1 MPGASIL
8 TRRWKTLVSPNSQ
21 TALPVPEGT
30 NDTQPAFYIGIKRR
44 FPTRETGSCFLV
56 NGITVNKT
64 IQTVESAAAGS
75 AFLIE
80 DVYPAIDA
88 GRFAVK
94 RIAGERM
101 EVWADVYRDGDA
113 VVGAALIWRREQD
126 RDWKHEPMDHRGNDR
141 WSGGFTPV
149 EPGQYVYAVEAWTDE
164 FATWSHGVAR
174 KQRMGADV
182 SLDAIEGAGLLT
194 KAHGARQDAA
204 AVIVKQC
211 EDYLQT
217 GDVASL
223 LAAELG
229 NAMAESQSRPDLTR
243 SQPFPLTV
251 DRDKARFGAWYQ
263 MMPRSQSQVAGQHG
277 TLRDCIAR
285 VPDIAAMGFDV
296 LYFTP
301 IHPIGRRRRK
311 GRNNAPV
318 ATEGEPGSP
327 YAIGAAEGGHD
338 ALHPELGTIED
349 FRALVAT
356 CLEYGLELALD
367 FAVQCS
373 PDHPWLTQHPE
384 WFKWRPDRSVR
395 TAEGPYS
402 DIVIPDFNSVDRA
415 GLWNGFR
422 DAMLFWIDQGVTIFA
437 IDNHDTAPLA
447 FWDWLV
453 RDIRRRHPEVI
464 LFSKTFARPKLM
476 KGLAKLGFAQSFTY
490 FPWHTT
496 RWELEQYLGELTR
509 YPERDFYRPN
519 LFVNTPDLLP
529 YHLQSGEAWAFKS
542 RLALAGTLS
551 GNYGVYSGFELLEH
565 EAMPGREE
573 YLDSEKYQIRQR
585 DWDRPGNIKSYIAA
599 LNRIRNDNAALQQ
612 TANLRFL
619 GVEDGETIAFV
630 KEAAEPAN
638 TVLSVIALSGHLRE
652 CWLPLG
658 DVTVDAGGQRHHVT
672 KLENL
677 LTGEQSRIE
686 WGGIR
691 LRIDPDRDPALLFR
705 CLA

>member
-1 MPGASIL
+1 M
-8 TRRWKTLVSPNSQ
+8 
-21 TALPVPEGT
+21 
-30 NDTQPAFYIGIKRR
+30 
-44 FPTRETGSCFLV
+44 
-56 NGITVNKT
+56 NKT

-80 DVYPAIDA
+80 DVYPLMDG

-94 RIAGERM
+94 RIAGDRV
-101 EVWADVYRDGDA
+101 EVWADIYRDGDA
-113 VVGAALIWRREQD
+113 TINAALVWRGEQDREWRRETMTHHGD
-126 RDWKHEPMDHRGNDR
+126 DR
-141 WSGGFTPV
+141 WCGAFVPT
-149 EPGQYVYAVEAWTDE
+149 EPGQYIYAVEAWTDE
-164 FATWSHGVAR
+164 FATWRRGLER
-174 KQRMGADV
+174 KQLSGCDV
-182 SLDAIEGAGLLT
+182 TLDAIEGAGLLT

-204 AVIVKQC
+204 AVIARQC
-211 EDYLQT
+211 EDYLGS
-217 GDVASL
+217 GDVAPL

-229 NAMAESQSRPDLTR
+229 EAMAESQARPDLTR
-243 SQPFPLTV
+243 SPLFPLIV
-251 DRDKARFGAWYQ
+251 DRDRARFGAWYQ

-301 IHPIGRRRRK
+301 IHPIGHTRRK

-327 YAIGAAEGGHD
+327 YAVGAAEGGHD

-384 WFKWRPDRSVR
+384 WFKWRPDRSIR
-395 TAEGPYS
+395 TADGPYS
-402 DIVIPDFNSVDRA
+402 DIVIPDFASVDRI
-415 GLWNGFR
+415 GLWNAFR
-422 DAMLFWIDQGVTIFA
+422 DAMLFWIDHGVTIFA
-437 IDNHDTAPLA
+437 IDNHDTAPLP
-447 FWDWLV
+447 FWEWLI
-453 RDIRRRHPEVI
+453 RDIRMRHPEVI

-476 KGLAKLGFAQSFTY
+476 KGLAKLGFAQSFSY
-490 FPWHTT
+490 FPWRTGK
-496 RWELEQYLGELTR
+496 WELEQYLGELSR
-509 YPERDFYRPN
+509 YPERDFYRAN

-529 YHLQSGEAWAFKS
+529 YHLQSGEAWMFKS
-542 RLALAGTLS
+542 RVALAAMLS
-551 GNYGVYSGFELLEH
+551 GNYGLYSGFELLEH
-565 EAMPGREE
+565 EAIPGHEE

-585 DWDRPGNIKSYIAA
+585 DWDKPGNIKPYITA
-599 LNRIRNDNAALQQ
+599 LNRIRNENPALQQ
-612 TANLRFL
+612 TTNLRFL
-619 GVEDGETIAFV
+619 GIEDSETIAFM

-638 TVLSVIALSGHLRE
+638 IVVAAIALSRHARE
-652 CWLPLG
+652 FWLPLS
-658 DVTVDAGGQRHHVT
+658 DLTIDIGGERRHVT
-672 KLENL
+672 ALENL
-677 LTGEQSRIE
+677 LTGEQSRTE

-691 LRIDPDRDPALLFR
+691 LRIDPDRDPALVFR

>member
-1 MPGASIL
+1 
-8 TRRWKTLVSPNSQ
+8 
-21 TALPVPEGT
+21 
-30 NDTQPAFYIGIKRR
+30 
-44 FPTRETGSCFLV
+44 
-56 NGITVNKT
+56 
-64 IQTVESAAAGS
+64 
-75 AFLIE
+75 
-80 DVYPAIDA
+80 
-88 GRFAVK
+88 
-94 RIAGERM
+94 
-101 EVWADVYRDGDA
+101 
-113 VVGAALIWRREQD
+113 
-126 RDWKHEPMDHRGNDR
+126 
-141 WSGGFTPV
+141 
-149 EPGQYVYAVEAWTDE
+149 
-164 FATWSHGVAR
+164 
-174 KQRMGADV
+174 
-182 SLDAIEGAGLLT
+182 
-194 KAHGARQDAA
+194 
-204 AVIVKQC
+204 
-211 EDYLQT
+211 
-217 GDVASL
+217 
-223 LAAELG
+223 
-229 NAMAESQSRPDLTR
+229 
-243 SQPFPLTV
+243 
-251 DRDKARFGAWYQ
+251 
-263 MMPRSQSQVAGQHG
+263 MMPRSQSRIPGRHG

-301 IHPIGRRRRK
+301 VHPIGHHRRK
-311 GRNNAPV
+311 GRNNSPV

-373 PDHPWLTQHPE
+373 PDHPWLRQHPE

-395 TAEGPYS
+395 TADGPYS
-402 DIVIPDFNSVDRA
+402 DIVIPDFASVDRA
-415 GLWNGFR
+415 GLWNAFR
-422 DAMLFWIDQGVTIFA
+422 DAMLFWIDHGVTMFA
-437 IDNHDTAPLA
+437 IDNHDTAPLP
-447 FWDWLV
+447 FWEWLI

-490 FPWHTT
+490 FPWRTS

-519 LFVNTPDLLP
+519 LFANTPDLLP

-542 RLALAGTLS
+542 RLALAATLS
-551 GNYGVYSGFELLEH
+551 GNYGIYSGFELLEH
-565 EAMPGREE
+565 EAVPGHEE
-573 YLDSEKYQIRQR
+573 YLDSEKYQIKQR
-585 DWDRPGNIKSYIAA
+585 DWDKPGNIKPYIAG

-619 GVEDGETIAFV
+619 GIEDGETIAFV
-630 KEAAEPAN
+630 KEATDPVN
-638 TVLSVIALSGHLRE
+638 TVVAAIALSRHVRE
-652 CWLPLG
+652 FWLPLG
-658 DVTVDAGGQRHHVT
+658 DLTIDVGGERRHVT
-672 KLENL
+672 ALENL

>member
-1 MPGASIL
+1 M
-8 TRRWKTLVSPNSQ
+8 
-21 TALPVPEGT
+21 
-30 NDTQPAFYIGIKRR
+30 
-44 FPTRETGSCFLV
+44 
-56 NGITVNKT
+56 NKT

-80 DVYPAIDA
+80 DVYPAIDG

-94 RIAGERM
+94 RIAGERV

-113 VVGAALIWRREQD
+113 VVSAALLWRPEQD
-126 RDWKHEPMDHRGNDR
+126 RDWRREPMIHHGNDR
-141 WSGGFTPV
+141 WSGAFTPA
-149 EPGQYVYAVEAWTDE
+149 EPGQYVYAVETWTDE
-164 FATWSHGVAR
+164 FATWSHGVVR
-174 KQRMGADV
+174 KQRTGADV

-194 KAHGARQDAA
+194 KAHGAPQAA
-204 AVIVKQC
+204 AAIIVRQC

-217 GDVASL
+217 GDVTSL
-223 LAAELG
+223 LATELG
-229 NAMAESQSRPDLTR
+229 DAMAESQSRPDLTR

-251 DRDKARFGAWYQ
+251 DRDRARFGAWYQ
-263 MMPRSQSQVAGQHG
+263 MMPRSQSRIPGQHG

-285 VPDIAAMGFDV
+285 VPDVAAMGFDV

-356 CLEYGLELALD
+356 CLEYGLEFALD

-384 WFKWRPDRSVR
+384 WFKRRPDRSVR
-395 TAEGPYS
+395 TADGPYS
-402 DIVIPDFNSVDRA
+402 DIVIPDFASVDRI
-415 GLWNGFR
+415 GLWNAFR
-422 DAMLFWIDQGVTIFA
+422 DAMLFWIDHGVTIFA

-490 FPWHTT
+490 FPWRTS

-542 RLALAGTLS
+542 RVALAAGLS
-551 GNYGVYSGFELLEH
+551 GSYGVYSGFELLEH
-565 EAMPGREE
+565 EAIPGREE
-573 YLDSEKYQIRQR
+573 YLESEKYQIKQR
-585 DWDRPGNIKSYIAA
+585 DWGKPGNIKSHIAE

-619 GVEDGETIAFV
+619 GIEDGETIAFV

-638 TVLSVIALSGHLRE
+638 TVVIVIALSRHVRE

-658 DVTVDAGGQRHHVT
+658 DVTVDTGGQRHHVT
-672 KLENL
+672 TLENL
-677 LTGEQSRIE
+677 LTGERSHIE

>member
-1 MPGASIL
+1 M
-8 TRRWKTLVSPNSQ
+8 
-21 TALPVPEGT
+21 
-30 NDTQPAFYIGIKRR
+30 
-44 FPTRETGSCFLV
+44 
-56 NGITVNKT
+56 NKT

-80 DVYPAIDA
+80 DVYPAIDG

-94 RIAGERM
+94 RIAGERV
-101 EVWADVYRDGDA
+101 EVWADVYRDGEA
-113 VVGAALIWRREQD
+113 VVSAALLWRPEQD
-126 RDWKHEPMDHRGNDR
+126 RDWRQEPMTHHGNDR
-141 WSGGFTPV
+141 WSGAFTPM
-149 EPGQYVYAVEAWTDE
+149 EPGQYVYAIEAWTDE
-164 FATWSHGVAR
+164 FATWSHAVAR
-174 KQRMGADV
+174 KQRTGADV

-194 KAHGARQDAA
+194 KAHGAPQAA
-204 AVIVKQC
+204 AAIIVRQC

-217 GDVASL
+217 GDVTSL
-223 LAAELG
+223 LATELG
-229 NAMAESQSRPDLTR
+229 DAMAESQPRPDLTR
-243 SQPFPLTV
+243 SQPFPLTI
-251 DRDKARFGAWYQ
+251 DRDRARFGAWYQ
-263 MMPRSQSQVAGQHG
+263 MMPRSQSRIAGRHG

-296 LYFTP
+296 LYFAP
-301 IHPIGRRRRK
+301 IHPIGHSRRK

-318 ATEGEPGSP
+318 AAEGEPGSP
-327 YAIGAAEGGHD
+327 YAIGSAEGGHD

-395 TAEGPYS
+395 RADGPYS
-402 DIVIPDFNSVDRA
+402 DIVIPDFASVDRI
-415 GLWNGFR
+415 GLWNAFR
-422 DAMLFWIDQGVTIFA
+422 DAMLFWIDHGVTIFA
-437 IDNHDTAPLA
+437 IDNHDTAPLP
-447 FWDWLV
+447 FWDWLI

-476 KGLAKLGFAQSFTY
+476 KGLARLGFAQSFTY
-490 FPWHTT
+490 FPWRTS

-542 RLALAGTLS
+542 RVALAATLS
-551 GNYGVYSGFELLEH
+551 GSYGVYSGFELLEH
-565 EAMPGREE
+565 DAIPGREE
-573 YLDSEKYQIRQR
+573 YLDSEKYQIKQR
-585 DWDRPGNIKSYIAA
+585 DWDQPGNVKSYIAE
-599 LNRIRNDNAALQQ
+599 LNRVRNENAALQQ

-619 GVEDGETIAFV
+619 SVDDGETIAFV
-630 KEAAEPAN
+630 KEAAEPAD
-638 TVLSVIALSGHLRE
+638 TVLVVIALSGHMRE

-672 KLENL
+672 TLENL
-677 LTGEQSRIE
+677 LTGERSRIE

>member
-1 MPGASIL
+1 M
-8 TRRWKTLVSPNSQ
+8 
-21 TALPVPEGT
+21 
-30 NDTQPAFYIGIKRR
+30 
-44 FPTRETGSCFLV
+44 
-56 NGITVNKT
+56 NKT

-80 DVYPAIDA
+80 DVYPSIDG

-94 RIAGERM
+94 RIAGERV
-101 EVWADVYRDGDA
+101 EVWADIYRDGDA
-113 VVGAALIWRREQD
+113 VISAALIWRGEQD
-126 RDWKHEPMDHRGNDR
+126 REWRSEPMTPDGNDR
-141 WSGGFTPV
+141 WFGAFTPQ
-149 EPGQYVYAVEAWTDE
+149 EPGQYVYAIEAWTDE
-164 FATWSHGVAR
+164 FATWSNGVAR
-174 KQRMGADV
+174 KQRTGADV

-204 AVIVKQC
+204 AVIIRQC

-217 GDVASL
+217 GDVAPL

-229 NAMAESQSRPDLTR
+229 KAMAESQSRPDLTR
-243 SQPFPLTV
+243 SPPFPLIV

-263 MMPRSQSQVAGQHG
+263 MMPRSQGRIPGRHG

-285 VPDIAAMGFDV
+285 VPDLAAMGFDV
-296 LYFTP
+296 LYLTP
-301 IHPIGRRRRK
+301 IHPIGRTSRK

-318 ATEGEPGSP
+318 ATDGEPGSP
-327 YAIGAAEGGHD
+327 YAIGSADGGHD

-395 TAEGPYS
+395 TADGPYS
-402 DIVIPDFNSVDRA
+402 DIVIPDFASVDRV
-415 GLWNGFR
+415 GLWNAFR
-422 DAMLFWIDQGVTIFA
+422 DAMLFWIDHGVTIFA
-437 IDNHDTAPLA
+437 IDNHDTAPLP
-447 FWDWLV
+447 FWDWLIGDV
-453 RDIRRRHPEVI
+453 RRRHPEVI

-476 KGLAKLGFAQSFTY
+476 KGLAKLGFAQSFTH
-490 FPWHTT
+490 FPWRTSK
-496 RWELEQYLGELTR
+496 WELEQYFGELTR

-529 YHLQSGEAWAFKS
+529 FHLQTGETWMFKS
-542 RLALAGTLS
+542 RVALAATLS
-551 GNYGVYSGFELLEH
+551 GSFGIYSGFELLEH
-565 EAMPGREE
+565 EAVPGREE

-585 DWDRPGNIKSYIAA
+585 DWDKPGNIKPYIAA

-619 GVEDGETIAFV
+619 GIEDGETIAFA
-630 KEAAEPAN
+630 KEAADSTN
-638 TVLSVIALSGHLRE
+638 TVLAVIALSRHVRE
-652 CWLPLG
+652 FWLPLG
-658 DVTVDAGGQRHHVT
+658 ALTIDAGGERRHVT
-672 KLENL
+672 ALENL

>member
-1 MPGASIL
+1 M
-8 TRRWKTLVSPNSQ
+8 
-21 TALPVPEGT
+21 
-30 NDTQPAFYIGIKRR
+30 
-44 FPTRETGSCFLV
+44 
-56 NGITVNKT
+56 NKT

-80 DVYPAIDA
+80 DVYPLMDG

-94 RIAGERM
+94 RIAGDRV
-101 EVWADVYRDGDA
+101 EVWADIYRDGDPTIS
-113 VVGAALIWRREQD
+113 AALVWRGEQD
-126 RDWKHEPMDHRGNDR
+126 REWRRDIMTHHGDDR
-141 WSGGFTPV
+141 WSGAFVPT

-164 FATWSHGVAR
+164 FATWRRGLER
-174 KQRMGADV
+174 KQLSGCDV
-182 SLDAIEGAGLLT
+182 TLDAIEGAGLLT

-204 AVIVKQC
+204 AVIARQC
-211 EDYLQT
+211 EDYLGS
-217 GDVASL
+217 GDVAPL

-229 NAMAESQSRPDLTR
+229 EAMAESQARPDLTR
-243 SQPFPLTV
+243 SPLFPLIV
-251 DRDKARFGAWYQ
+251 DRDRARFGAWYQ

-301 IHPIGRRRRK
+301 IHPIGHTRRK

-373 PDHPWLTQHPE
+373 PDHPWLMQHPE
-384 WFKWRPDRSVR
+384 WFKWRPDRSIR
-395 TAEGPYS
+395 TADGPYS
-402 DIVIPDFNSVDRA
+402 DIVIPDFASVDRI
-415 GLWNGFR
+415 GLWNAFR
-422 DAMLFWIDQGVTIFA
+422 DAMLFWIDHGVTIFA
-437 IDNHDTAPLA
+437 IDNHDTAPLP
-447 FWDWLV
+447 FWEWLI
-453 RDIRRRHPEVI
+453 RDIRMRHPEVI

-476 KGLAKLGFAQSFTY
+476 KGLAKLGFAQSFSY
-490 FPWHTT
+490 FPWRTGK
-496 RWELEQYLGELTR
+496 WELEQYLGELSR
-509 YPERDFYRPN
+509 YPERDFYRAN

-529 YHLQSGEAWAFKS
+529 YHLQSGEAWMFKS
-542 RLALAGTLS
+542 RVALAAMLS
-551 GNYGVYSGFELLEH
+551 GNYGLYSGFELLEH
-565 EAMPGREE
+565 EAIPGHEE
-573 YLDSEKYQIRQR
+573 YLDSEKYQIRHR
-585 DWDRPGNIKSYIAA
+585 DWDKPGNINSYISA
-599 LNRIRNDNAALQQ
+599 LNRIRNENPALQQ
-612 TANLRFL
+612 TTNLRFL
-619 GVEDGETIAFV
+619 GIEDSETIAFV

-638 TVLSVIALSGHLRE
+638 MVVAAIALSRHVRE
-652 CWLPLG
+652 FWLPLSDLTI
-658 DVTVDAGGQRHHVT
+658 DVGGERRHVT
-672 KLENL
+672 ALENL

-691 LRIDPDRDPALLFR
+691 LRIDPDRDPALMFR

>member
-1 MPGASIL
+1 M
-8 TRRWKTLVSPNSQ
+8 
-21 TALPVPEGT
+21 
-30 NDTQPAFYIGIKRR
+30 
-44 FPTRETGSCFLV
+44 
-56 NGITVNKT
+56 NKT
-64 IQTVESAAAGS
+64 IQTVESAAAGG

-80 DVYPAIDA
+80 DVYPLIDG

-94 RIAGERM
+94 RIAGEPV
-101 EVWADVYRDGDA
+101 EVWADIYRDGDS
-113 VVGAALIWRREQD
+113 VVSAALIWRREQD
-126 RDWKHEPMDHRGNDR
+126 REWRSEPMIHHGNDR
-141 WSGGFTPV
+141 WSGRFVPV
-149 EPGQYVYAVEAWTDE
+149 EPGQYVYAIEAWTDE

-174 KQRMGADV
+174 KRRAGADV

-194 KAHGARQDAA
+194 KAHGARQHAA
-204 AVIVKQC
+204 TVIFRQC

-217 GDVASL
+217 GNVASL
-223 LAAELG
+223 LAADLG
-229 NAMAESQSRPDLTR
+229 EAMAESQSRLDLTR
-243 SQPFPLTV
+243 SPQFPLII
-251 DRDKARFGAWYQ
+251 DRDRARFAAWYQ
-263 MMPRSQSQVAGQHG
+263 MMPRSQSQIPGQHG

-301 IHPIGRRRRK
+301 IHPIGRTRRK

-318 ATEGEPGSP
+318 ASEGDPGSP

-338 ALHPELGTIED
+338 TLHPELGTIED

-373 PDHPWLTQHPE
+373 PDHPWLTQHRE

-395 TAEGPYS
+395 TADRPYS
-402 DIVIPDFNSVDRA
+402 DIVIPDFACVDRT
-415 GLWNGFR
+415 GLWNAFR
-422 DAMLFWIDQGVTIFA
+422 DAMLFWIDHGVTIFA

-447 FWDWLV
+447 FWDWLI

-490 FPWHTT
+490 FPWRTEK
-496 RWELEQYLGELTR
+496 WELEQYLGELTR

-519 LFVNTPDLLP
+519 LFVNTLDLLP
-529 YHLQSGEAWAFKS
+529 YHLQSGEAWGFKS
-542 RLALAGTLS
+542 RAALAATLS
-551 GNYGVYSGFELLEH
+551 GSFGIYSGFELLEH
-565 EAMPGREE
+565 EAIPGCEE
-573 YLDSEKYQIRQR
+573 YLDSEKYRIKQR
-585 DWDRPGNIKSYIAA
+585 DWDKPGNIKPYVAK
-599 LNRIRNDNAALQQ
+599 LNRIRNENAAFQQ

-630 KEAAEPAN
+630 KEAVDPAN
-638 TVLSVIALSGHLRE
+638 TVVVVIALSRHVRE
-652 CWLPLG
+652 FWLPLG
-658 DVTVDAGGQRHHVT
+658 DVTVDASGQRHHVT
-672 KLENL
+672 ALENL
-677 LTGEQSRIE
+677 ITGEQPRIE

>member
-1 MPGASIL
+1 M
-8 TRRWKTLVSPNSQ
+8 
-21 TALPVPEGT
+21 
-30 NDTQPAFYIGIKRR
+30 
-44 FPTRETGSCFLV
+44 
-56 NGITVNKT
+56 NKT

-80 DVYPAIDA
+80 DVYPLIDG

-94 RIAGERM
+94 RIAGERV
-101 EVWADVYRDGDA
+101 EVWADIYRDGEA
-113 VVGAALIWRREQD
+113 VIGAALIWRREQD
-126 RDWKHEPMDHRGNDR
+126 REWRSEPMIHHGNDR
-141 WSGGFTPV
+141 WSGAFTPV
-149 EPGQYVYAVEAWTDE
+149 EPGQYVYAIETWTDE
-164 FATWSHGVAR
+164 FATWSHAVAR
-174 KQRMGADV
+174 KQLSGADV

-204 AVIVKQC
+204 AVIVRRC

-217 GDVASL
+217 GDVTPL
-223 LAAELG
+223 LSTELG

-243 SQPFPLTV
+243 SPPFPLIA
-251 DRDKARFGAWYQ
+251 DRGKARFGAWYQ
-263 MMPRSQSQVAGQHG
+263 MMPRSQSRIPGRHG

-301 IHPIGRRRRK
+301 VHPIGHNRRK
-311 GRNNAPV
+311 GRNNSPV

-395 TAEGPYS
+395 TADGPYS
-402 DIVIPDFNSVDRA
+402 DIVIPDFASVDRA
-415 GLWNGFR
+415 GLWNAFR
-422 DAMLFWIDQGVTIFA
+422 DAMLFWIDHGVTMFA
-437 IDNHDTAPLA
+437 IDNHDTAPLP
-447 FWDWLV
+447 FWEWLI

-490 FPWHTT
+490 FPWRTS

-542 RLALAGTLS
+542 RLALAATLS
-551 GNYGVYSGFELLEH
+551 GNYGIYSGFELLEH
-565 EAMPGREE
+565 EAVPGREE
-573 YLDSEKYQIRQR
+573 HLDSEKYQIKQR
-585 DWDRPGNIKSYIAA
+585 DWDKQGNIKPCITW
-599 LNRIRNDNAALQQ
+599 LNSIRNDNAALQQ

-619 GVEDGETIAFV
+619 GIEDGETIAFV
-630 KEAAEPAN
+630 KEATDQAN
-638 TVLSVIALSGHLRE
+638 TVVAAIALSRHVRE
-652 CWLPLG
+652 FWLPLG
-658 DVTVDAGGQRHHVT
+658 DLTIDVGGERRHVT
-672 KLENL
+672 ALENL

>member
-1 MPGASIL
+1 M
-8 TRRWKTLVSPNSQ
+8 
-21 TALPVPEGT
+21 
-30 NDTQPAFYIGIKRR
+30 
-44 FPTRETGSCFLV
+44 
-56 NGITVNKT
+56 NKT

-80 DVYPAIDA
+80 DVYPAIDG

-94 RIAGERM
+94 RIAGERV

-113 VVGAALIWRREQD
+113 VIRAALIWRREQD
-126 RDWKHEPMDHRGNDR
+126 REWQSEPMIHHGNDR
-141 WSGGFTPV
+141 WSGAFTPV
-149 EPGQYVYAVEAWTDE
+149 EPGQYVYAIEAWTDG

-174 KQRMGADV
+174 KQRTGADV

-204 AVIVKQC
+204 MVIIRQC
-211 EDYLQT
+211 EDYLRN

-223 LAAELG
+223 LATELG

-243 SQPFPLTV
+243 SPPFPLTI
-251 DRDKARFGAWYQ
+251 DRDRARFGAWYQ
-263 MMPRSQSQVAGQHG
+263 MMPRSQGRIPGRHG

-285 VPDIAAMGFDV
+285 APDIAAMGFDV

-301 IHPIGRRRRK
+301 IHPIGRSRRK

-338 ALHPELGTIED
+338 TLHPELGTIED

-395 TAEGPYS
+395 TADGPYS
-402 DIVIPDFNSVDRA
+402 DIVIPDFASVDRI
-415 GLWNGFR
+415 GLWNAFR
-422 DAMLFWIDQGVTIFA
+422 DAMLFWIDHGVTIFA

-447 FWDWLV
+447 FWDWLI

-490 FPWHTT
+490 FPWRTS
-496 RWELEQYLGELTR
+496 RWELEQHLGELTR
-509 YPERDFYRPN
+509 YPERDFHRPN

-542 RLALAGTLS
+542 RLALAATLS
-551 GNYGVYSGFELLEH
+551 GSYGIYSGFELLEH
-565 EAMPGREE
+565 EAIPGREE

-585 DWDRPGNIKSYIAA
+585 DWDRPGNIKSYIAG
-599 LNRIRNDNAALQQ
+599 LNRIRNDNAALRQ

-638 TVLSVIALSGHLRE
+638 TVVIVIALSRQLRE

-658 DVTVDAGGQRHHVT
+658 NITVDAGGRRHHVT
-672 KLENL
+672 TLENL

>member
-1 MPGASIL
+1 
-8 TRRWKTLVSPNSQ
+8 
-21 TALPVPEGT
+21 VPAVPKGT
-30 NDTQPAFYIGIKRR
+30 NDTQAAFYIGIKRR

-64 IQTVESAAAGS
+64 IQTVESAAAGG

-80 DVYPAIDA
+80 DIYPSIDG

-94 RIAGERM
+94 RIAGERVD
-101 EVWADVYRDGDA
+101 VWADIYRDGDA
-113 VVGAALIWRREQD
+113 VIGAALIWRGEQD
-126 RDWKHEPMDHRGNDR
+126 REWRSEPMIHHGNDR
-141 WSGGFTPV
+141 WSGAFTPV
-149 EPGQYVYAVEAWTDE
+149 EPGQYVYAIEAWTDE
-164 FATWSHGVAR
+164 FATWSHGVER
-174 KQRMGADV
+174 KRRAGADV

-217 GDVASL
+217 GDVGSL
-223 LAAELG
+223 LAADLG
-229 NAMAESQSRPDLTR
+229 AAMAESQSRPDLTR
-243 SQPFPLTV
+243 SQNFPLIV
-251 DRDKARFGAWYQ
+251 DRDRARFGAWYQ
-263 MMPRSQSQVAGQHG
+263 MMPRSQGQSPGRHG

-301 IHPIGRRRRK
+301 IHPIGRTRRK

-318 ATEGEPGSP
+318 ATEGDPGSP
-327 YAIGAAEGGHD
+327 YAIGTAEGGHD

-373 PDHPWLTQHPE
+373 PDHPWLRQHPE

-395 TAEGPYS
+395 TADGPYS
-402 DIVIPDFNSVDRA
+402 DIVIPDFASVDRA
-415 GLWNGFR
+415 GLWNAFR
-422 DAMLFWIDQGVTIFA
+422 DAMLFWIDHGVTMFA
-437 IDNHDTAPLA
+437 IDNHDTAPLP
-447 FWDWLV
+447 FWEWLI

-490 FPWHTT
+490 FPWRTS

-519 LFVNTPDLLP
+519 LFANTPDLLP

-542 RLALAGTLS
+542 RLALAATLS
-551 GNYGVYSGFELLEH
+551 GNYGIYSGFELLEH
-565 EAMPGREE
+565 EAVPGHEE
-573 YLDSEKYQIRQR
+573 YLDSEKYQIKQR
-585 DWDRPGNIKSYIAA
+585 DWDKPGNIKPYIAG

-619 GVEDGETIAFV
+619 GIEDGETIAFV
-630 KEAAEPAN
+630 KEATDPVN
-638 TVLSVIALSGHLRE
+638 TVVAAIALSRHVRE
-652 CWLPLG
+652 FWLPLG
-658 DVTVDAGGQRHHVT
+658 DLTIDVGGERRHVT
-672 KLENL
+672 ALENL

>member
-1 MPGASIL
+1 MPA
-8 TRRWKTLVSPNSQ
+8 
-21 TALPVPEGT
+21 VPKGT
-30 NDTQPAFYIGIKRR
+30 NDTQAAFYIGIKRR

-80 DVYPAIDA
+80 DIYPSIDS

-94 RIAGERM
+94 QIAGERVD
-101 EVWADVYRDGDA
+101 VWADIYRGGHA
-113 VVGAALIWRREQD
+113 VIGAALIWRGEQD
-126 RDWKHEPMDHRGNDR
+126 REWRSEPMIHHGNDR
-141 WSGGFTPV
+141 WSGAFTPV
-149 EPGQYVYAVEAWTDE
+149 EPGQYVYAIEAWTDE
-164 FATWSHGVAR
+164 FATWSHGVER
-174 KQRMGADV
+174 KRRAGADV

-217 GDVASL
+217 GDVGSL
-223 LAAELG
+223 LAADLG
-229 NAMAESQSRPDLTR
+229 AAMAESQSRPDLTR
-243 SQPFPLTV
+243 SQNFPLIV

-263 MMPRSQSQVAGQHG
+263 MMPRSQSQSPGRHG

-301 IHPIGRRRRK
+301 IHPIGRTRRK

-318 ATEGEPGSP
+318 ATEGDPGSP
-327 YAIGAAEGGHD
+327 YAIGTAEGGHD

-395 TAEGPYS
+395 TADDPYS
-402 DIVIPDFNSVDRA
+402 DIVIPDFASVDRA
-415 GLWNGFR
+415 GLWNAFR
-422 DAMLFWIDQGVTIFA
+422 DAMLFWIDHGVTIFA
-437 IDNHDTAPLA
+437 IDNHDTAPLP
-447 FWDWLV
+447 FWEWLIS
-453 RDIRRRHPEVI
+453 DIRRRHPEVI

-476 KGLAKLGFAQSFTY
+476 KGLAKLGFAQSFSY
-490 FPWHTT
+490 FPWRTAK
-496 RWELEQYLGELTR
+496 WELEQYLGELTR
-509 YPERDFYRPN
+509 YPERDFYRAN
-519 LFVNTPDLLP
+519 LFVSTPDLLP
-529 YHLQSGEAWAFKS
+529 YHLQGGEPWAFKS
-542 RLALAGTLS
+542 RVALAATLS
-551 GNYGVYSGFELLEH
+551 GSYGIYSGFELLEH
-565 EAMPGREE
+565 DAIPGREE
-573 YLDSEKYQIRQR
+573 YLDSEKYQIKPR
-585 DWDRPGNIKSYIAA
+585 DWDRPSNIKAYIAA

-612 TANLRFL
+612 TENLRFL
-619 GVEDGETIAFV
+619 GVEDDETIAFA
-630 KEAAEPAN
+630 KEAADPAN
-638 TVLSVIALSGHLRE
+638 AIVAVIALSRHVRE
-652 CWLPLG
+652 VWLPLG
-658 DVTVDAGGQRHHVT
+658 DLTIDAGGARRHVT
-672 KLENL
+672 ALENL
-677 LTGEQSRIE
+677 ITGELSRIE
-686 WGGIR
+686 WGGIK
-691 LRIDPDRDPALLFR
+691 LHIDPDRDPALLFR

>member
-1 MPGASIL
+1 
-8 TRRWKTLVSPNSQ
+8 
-21 TALPVPEGT
+21 
-30 NDTQPAFYIGIKRR
+30 
-44 FPTRETGSCFLV
+44 
-56 NGITVNKT
+56 VNKT
-64 IQTVESAAAGS
+64 IQTVESAAAGG
-75 AFLIE
+75 AFFIE
-80 DVYPAIDA
+80 DIYPSIDG

-94 RIAGERM
+94 RIAGERV
-101 EVWADVYRDGDA
+101 EVWADIHRGGDA
-113 VVGAALIWRREQD
+113 VIGAALIWRREQD
-126 RDWKHEPMDHRGNDR
+126 REWQSERMNHHGNDR
-141 WSGGFTPV
+141 WSAAFVPT
-149 EPGQYVYAVEAWTDE
+149 EPGQYVYAIEAWTDE
-164 FATWSHGVAR
+164 FATWSHGVACKR
-174 KQRMGADV
+174 RAGADV

-194 KAHGARQDAA
+194 KAHSARQDAA
-204 AVIVKQC
+204 AVIVRRC

-217 GDVASL
+217 GNVASL
-223 LAAELG
+223 LAADLG
-229 NAMAESQSRPDLTR
+229 EAMAKSQSRPDLTR
-243 SQPFPLTV
+243 SPHFPLII
-251 DRDKARFGAWYQ
+251 DRDKARFSAWYQ
-263 MMPRSQSQVAGQHG
+263 MMPRSQSVVPGQHG

-301 IHPIGRRRRK
+301 IHPIGHTHRK
-311 GRNNAPV
+311 GRNNMPV
-318 ATEGEPGSP
+318 ARDGDPGSP

-338 ALHPELGTIED
+338 TLHPELGTIED

-395 TAEGPYS
+395 AADGPYS
-402 DIVIPDFNSVDRA
+402 DIVIPDFASVDRA
-415 GLWNGFR
+415 GLWNAFR
-422 DAMLFWIDQGVTIFA
+422 DAMLFWIDHGVTIFA

-447 FWDWLV
+447 FWDWLI

-490 FPWHTT
+490 FPWRTS
-496 RWELEQYLGELTR
+496 RWDLEQYLDELTR

-519 LFVNTPDLLP
+519 LFVSTPDLLP
-529 YHLQSGEAWAFKS
+529 YHLQDGEAWAFKS
-542 RLALAGTLS
+542 RVALAATLS
-551 GNYGVYSGFELLEH
+551 GNFGIYSGFELLEH
-565 EAMPGREE
+565 EAIPGREE
-573 YLDSEKYQIRQR
+573 YLDSEKYRIKQR
-585 DWDRPGNIKSYIAA
+585 DWDKLGNIKPYVAG
-599 LNRIRNDNAALQQ
+599 LNRIRNGNAALQQ

-630 KEAAEPAN
+630 KEAVDPAN
-638 TVLSVIALSGHLRE
+638 TIVAAIALSRHERE
-652 CWLPLG
+652 FWLPLG
-658 DVTVDAGGQRHHVT
+658 DLTVDVGGQRHHVT
-672 KLENL
+672 ALENL
-677 LTGEQSRIE
+677 LTGEQCRIE

>member
-1 MPGASIL
+1 M
-8 TRRWKTLVSPNSQ
+8 
-21 TALPVPEGT
+21 
-30 NDTQPAFYIGIKRR
+30 
-44 FPTRETGSCFLV
+44 
-56 NGITVNKT
+56 NKT

-80 DVYPAIDA
+80 DVYPAIDG

-94 RIAGERM
+94 RIAGDRV

-113 VVGAALIWRREQD
+113 VVGAALLWRPERDRDWRRE
-126 RDWKHEPMDHRGNDR
+126 PMIHHGNDR
-141 WSGGFTPV
+141 WCGAFTPV
-149 EPGQYVYAVEAWTDE
+149 EPGQYVYAIEAWTDE
-164 FATWSHGVAR
+164 FATWSHRVAR
-174 KQRMGADV
+174 KQRTGADV

-194 KAHGARQDAA
+194 KAHGARQAAA
-204 AVIVKQC
+204 AVIVRQC

-217 GDVASL
+217 GDVTSL
-223 LAAELG
+223 LATELG
-229 NAMAESQSRPDLTR
+229 DAMAESQSRPDLTR

-263 MMPRSQSQVAGQHG
+263 MMPRSQSRIPGQHG

-301 IHPIGRRRRK
+301 IHPIGRSRRK

-318 ATEGEPGSP
+318 AIEGEPGSP
-327 YAIGAAEGGHD
+327 YAIGSAEGGHD

-384 WFKWRPDRSVR
+384 WFKWRPDRSVQ
-395 TAEGPYS
+395 TADGPFS
-402 DIVIPDFNSVDRA
+402 DIVIPDFNSIDRA
-415 GLWNGFR
+415 GLWNAFR
-422 DAMLFWIDQGVTIFA
+422 DVMLFWIDHGVTIFT
-437 IDNHDTAPLA
+437 IDNHDTTPLA
-447 FWDWLV
+447 FWDWLI

-476 KGLAKLGFAQSFTY
+476 KGLAKLGFAQSFTH
-490 FPWHTT
+490 FPWRTS

-542 RLALAGTLS
+542 RIALAATLS
-551 GNYGVYSGFELLEH
+551 GSYGIYSGFELLEH
-565 EAMPGREE
+565 EAIPGAEE

-585 DWDRPGNIKSYIAA
+585 DWDRSGSVKPYIAE
-599 LNRIRNDNAALQQ
+599 LNRIRNGNAALQQ

-630 KEAAEPAN
+630 KEAAEPAD
-638 TVLSVIALSGHLRE
+638 TVIIVIALTGRLRE

-658 DVTVDAGGQRHHVT
+658 DVTVDAGGPRHHVT
-672 KLENL
+672 TLENL
-677 LTGEQSRIE
+677 LTGERSRIE

-691 LRIDPDRDPALLFR
+691 LRIDPERDPALLFR

>member
-1 MPGASIL
+1 
-8 TRRWKTLVSPNSQ
+8 
-21 TALPVPEGT
+21 
-30 NDTQPAFYIGIKRR
+30 
-44 FPTRETGSCFLV
+44 
-56 NGITVNKT
+56 VNKT

-80 DVYPAIDA
+80 DVYPLIDG

-94 RIAGERM
+94 RIAGERV
-101 EVWADVYRDGDA
+101 EVWADIYRDGEA
-113 VVGAALIWRREQD
+113 VIGAALIWRREQD
-126 RDWKHEPMDHRGNDR
+126 REWRSEPMIHHGNDR
-141 WSGGFTPV
+141 WSGAFTPV
-149 EPGQYVYAVEAWTDE
+149 EPGQYVYAIEAWTDE
-164 FATWSHGVAR
+164 FATWSHAVVR
-174 KQRMGADV
+174 KQLSGADV

-204 AVIVKQC
+204 AVIVRQC

-217 GDVASL
+217 GDVTPL
-223 LAAELG
+223 LSTELG
-229 NAMAESQSRPDLTR
+229 NAMAESQLRPDLTR
-243 SQPFPLTV
+243 SPPFPLIA
-251 DRDKARFGAWYQ
+251 DRNKARFGAWYQ
-263 MMPRSQSQVAGQHG
+263 MMPRSQSRIPRRHG

-301 IHPIGRRRRK
+301 VHPIGHHRRK
-311 GRNNAPV
+311 GRNNSPV

-338 ALHPELGTIED
+338 AL
-349 FRALVAT
+349 
-356 CLEYGLELALD
+356 D

-373 PDHPWLTQHPE
+373 PDHPWLRQHPE

-395 TAEGPYS
+395 TADGPYS
-402 DIVIPDFNSVDRA
+402 DIVIPDFASVDRA
-415 GLWNGFR
+415 GLWNAFR
-422 DAMLFWIDQGVTIFA
+422 DAMLFWIDHGVTMFA
-437 IDNHDTAPLA
+437 IDNHDTAPLP
-447 FWDWLV
+447 FWEWLI

-490 FPWHTT
+490 FPWRTS

-519 LFVNTPDLLP
+519 LFANTPDLLP

-542 RLALAGTLS
+542 RLALAATLS
-551 GNYGVYSGFELLEH
+551 GNYGIYSGFELLEH
-565 EAMPGREE
+565 EAVPGHEE
-573 YLDSEKYQIRQR
+573 YLDSEKYQIKQR
-585 DWDRPGNIKSYIAA
+585 DWDKPGNIKPYIAG

-619 GVEDGETIAFV
+619 GIEDGETIAFV
-630 KEAAEPAN
+630 KEATDPVN
-638 TVLSVIALSGHLRE
+638 TVVAAIALSRHVRE
-652 CWLPLG
+652 FWLPLG
-658 DVTVDAGGQRHHVT
+658 DLTIDVGGERRHVT
-672 KLENL
+672 ALENL

>member
-1 MPGASIL
+1 M
-8 TRRWKTLVSPNSQ
+8 
-21 TALPVPEGT
+21 
-30 NDTQPAFYIGIKRR
+30 
-44 FPTRETGSCFLV
+44 
-56 NGITVNKT
+56 NKT

-80 DVYPAIDA
+80 DVYPLVDG

-94 RIAGERM
+94 RIAGERV
-101 EVWADVYRDGDA
+101 EVWADIYRDGDA
-113 VVGAALIWRREQD
+113 VVSAALIWRREQD
-126 RDWKHEPMDHRGNDR
+126 REWRSEPMIPHGNDR
-141 WSGGFTPV
+141 WSGVFTPV
-149 EPGQYVYAVEAWTDE
+149 EPGSYVYAIEAWTDE
-164 FATWSHGVAR
+164 FATWCHGVAR
-174 KQRMGADV
+174 KQRLGADV
-182 SLDAIEGAGLLT
+182 SLDAVEGAGLLT
-194 KAHGARQDAA
+194 KAHSARQDAA
-204 AVIVKQC
+204 AVIIRQC

-217 GDVASL
+217 GDVTPL
-223 LAAELG
+223 LATELG
-229 NAMAESQSRPDLTR
+229 EAMAESQLRPDLTH
-243 SQPFPLTV
+243 SPNFPLIV

-263 MMPRSQSQVAGQHG
+263 MMPRSQSQDFSQGAGRHG

-301 IHPIGRRRRK
+301 IHPIGHTRRK

-318 ATEGEPGSP
+318 ATASDPGSP
-327 YAIGAAEGGHD
+327 YAIGSAEGGHD
-338 ALHPELGTIED
+338 ALHSELGTIED

-395 TAEGPYS
+395 TADSPYS
-402 DIVIPDFNSVDRA
+402 DIVIPDFASVNRT
-415 GLWNGFR
+415 GLWNAFR
-422 DAMLFWIDQGVTIFA
+422 DDMLFWIDHGVTIFA

-447 FWDWLV
+447 FWEWLIG
-453 RDIRRRHPEVI
+453 DIRRRHPEVI

-490 FPWHTT
+490 FPWRTAK
-496 RWELEQYLGELTR
+496 WELEQYLGELTR

-519 LFVNTPDLLP
+519 LFVSTPDLLP
-529 YHLQSGEAWAFKS
+529 YHLQSGEPWAFKS
-542 RLALAGTLS
+542 RVALAATLS
-551 GNYGVYSGFELLEH
+551 GSFGIYSGFELLEH
-565 EAMPGREE
+565 DAVPGREE
-573 YLDSEKYQIRQR
+573 YLDSEKYQIKQR
-585 DWDRPGNIKSYIAA
+585 DWDKPGNIKSYIAA
-599 LNRIRNDNAALQQ
+599 LNRIRNDNPALQQ

-619 GVEDGETIAFV
+619 GIEDDETIAFA
-630 KEAAEPAN
+630 KETADRASIIIA
-638 TVLSVIALSGHLRE
+638 VIALSRRARE
-652 CWLPLG
+652 SWLPLG
-658 DVTVDAGGQRHHVT
+658 ELTIDAGGERRRVT
-672 KLENL
+672 ALENL

-705 CLA
+705 GLA

>member
-1 MPGASIL
+1 M
-8 TRRWKTLVSPNSQ
+8 
-21 TALPVPEGT
+21 
-30 NDTQPAFYIGIKRR
+30 
-44 FPTRETGSCFLV
+44 
-56 NGITVNKT
+56 NKT
-64 IQTVESAAAGS
+64 IQTVESAAAGG

-80 DVYPAIDA
+80 DIYPSIDG

-94 RIAGERM
+94 RIAGERI
-101 EVWADVYRDGDA
+101 EVWADIYRDGND
-113 VVGAALIWRREQD
+113 VVGAVLVWRGEQD
-126 RDWKHEPMDHRGNDR
+126 REWRSEPMVHHDNDR
-141 WSGGFTPV
+141 WSGTFTPV
-149 EPGQYVYAVEAWTDE
+149 EPGQYVYAIEAWTDE
-164 FATWSHGVAR
+164 FATWRHALAR
-174 KQRMGADV
+174 KQLSGVDIT
-182 SLDAIEGAGLLT
+182 LDAIEGAGLLT

-204 AVIVKQC
+204 AVIVRQC

-217 GDVASL
+217 GEVMPL

-229 NAMAESQSRPDLTR
+229 EAMAESQSRPDLTR
-243 SQPFPLTV
+243 SPPLPLIV
-251 DRDKARFGAWYQ
+251 DRDKARFSAWYQ
-263 MMPRSQSQVAGQHG
+263 MMPRSQSQVPGQHG

-301 IHPIGRRRRK
+301 IHPVGRTRRK
-311 GRNNAPV
+311 GRNNSQV
-318 ATEGEPGSP
+318 AAEGDPGSP

-395 TAEGPYS
+395 TADGPYP
-402 DIVIPDFNSVDRA
+402 DIVIPDFTSVDRI
-415 GLWNGFR
+415 GLWNAFR
-422 DAMLFWIDQGVTIFA
+422 DAMLFWIDHGVTIFA
-437 IDNHDTAPLA
+437 IDNHDTAPFQ
-447 FWDWLV
+447 FWDWLIC
-453 RDIRRRHPEVI
+453 DIRRRHPEVI
-464 LFSKTFARPKLM
+464 LFSKTYARPKLM
-476 KGLAKLGFAQSFTY
+476 RGLAKLGFTQSFSY
-490 FPWHTT
+490 FPWRTEK
-496 RWELEQYLGELTR
+496 WELEQYLGELTR

-529 YHLQSGEAWAFKS
+529 YHLQSGEAWMFKS
-542 RLALAGTLS
+542 RVALAATLS
-551 GNYGVYSGFELLEH
+551 GNYGIYSGFELLEH
-565 EAMPGREE
+565 EAIPGREE

-585 DWDRPGNIKSYIAA
+585 DWDKAGNIKTYITE
-599 LNRIRNDNAALQQ
+599 LNRIRNENAALRQ

-619 GVEDGETIAFV
+619 GIEDGETIGFV
-630 KEAAEPAN
+630 KEAADPAN
-638 TVLSVIALSGHLRE
+638 TVVAAVALTGHARE
-652 CWLPLG
+652 FWLPLG
-658 DVTVDAGGQRHHVT
+658 DLTVDVGGERRHVT
-672 KLENL
+672 ALENL